1 MKFEDLSPD
10 RQPAVASE
18 IVAREQRFNRAT
30 RVCWDHFAP
39 HRRRVTEL
47 LLDQPAD
54 QRCGL
59 SVLGAGNCND
69 LDLPALCATFSAVHL
84 IDLDAQAL
92 AAGVVAQ
99 GMNTGQGPLHLHG
112 GVDVTGIAERL
123 DGWTPTQPP
132 DDTQLR
138 DCLLAAGKSHVELP
152 RPVDVAVSVCLLS
165 QLMEILNVTL
175 GGQHPQFTRLAA
187 LVRSRHVELL
197 VDSVRPGGRAVIVTD
212 ITSSDLVPEL
222 SSVSPGQLPALLERI
237 MRDGRFLSGVNPF
250 HLQRLCRE
258 LPSLARRVASVR
270 VSHPWVWQFPGRTYV
285 VCAVEIRRALVGA

>member
-1 MKFEDLSPD
+1 MKFEDLTPD
-10 RQPAVASE
+10 RRHAVASE

-30 RVCWDHFAP
+30 RPCWDLFAP

-47 LLDQPAD
+47 LLNQPAE
-54 QRCGL
+54 QRGGL

-69 LDLPALCATFSAVHL
+69 LDLHALCATFAAVHL
-84 IDLDAQAL
+84 VDLDAQAL
-92 AAGVVAQ
+92 ADGVIAQ
-99 GMNTGQGPLHLHG
+99 GLDAGRGPLHLHG

-123 DGWTPTQPP
+123 DGWSPTQPP
-132 DDTQLR
+132 NDAQLR
-138 DCLLAAGKSHVELP
+138 DCLLAAGGSRVELP

-197 VDSVRPGGRAVIVTD
+197 VDSVQPGGRAVIVTD
-212 ITSSDLVPEL
+212 VTSSDLVPEL
-222 SSVSPGQLPALLERI
+222 GSVSQGQLPALLERI

-258 LPSLARRVASVR
+258 QPGLARRVSAVR

-285 VCAVEIRRALVGA
+285 VCAVEIRRAHVGA